1 MTENISN
8 KPTQESMADQSLNH
22 NDFLLAVKKQRTLIR
37 RLLSSRKHRS
47 ECIDDLVK
55 HRYNCLVGKFFRP
68 KGGFFRSAASD
79 MLYYVCGVSADCD
92 YIGSDRVDIILHC
105 RHVCL
110 TYQGCGGDRDVIS
123 VGFFGQSFNFGVQYN
138 IEEIMSDMWV
148 DDSAALEEMDS
159 YYKDVVIN
167 MTTCKRA

>member
-1 MTENISN
+1 
-8 KPTQESMADQSLNH
+8 MADQSLNH

-68 KGGFFRSAASD
+68 KGGFFLSAASD

-92 YIGSDRVDIILHC
+92 YIGSDRVGIILHC

-110 TYQGCGGDRDVIS
+110 TYQGCGGDRNVIS
-123 VGFFGQSFNFGVQYN
+123 VGFFGQSFTFSVQDN

-148 DDSAALEEMDS
+148 DGSAALEEMDS
-159 YYKDVVIN
+159 YYKDVIIN
-167 MTTCKRA
+167 MTTCKRM